1 MGEFLSAM
9 EYWISVMIL
18 FVTFSAAGIIC
29 LVGTLNLTARCMG
42 VMMDRILQILGVYTL
57 VIQYGLER
65 LRHRQHP
72 LHLNCVTSEAGLT
85 AIYLAGRKFAVTTVS
100 PLSMALGYAGY
111 KVQVTAVNE
120 EWLKQQDGE
129 FPLYYTRIRL
139 DAPT

>member
-1 MGEFLSAM
+1 MGEFLSDM
-9 EYWISVMIL
+9 EYWVSVIVL
-18 FVTFSAAGIIC
+18 FVTFAAGGILC
-29 LVGTLNLTARCMG
+29 FVGTLHLLARCMG
-42 VMMDRILQILGVYTL
+42 AMLDRIIQTLGVYTL

-72 LHLNCVTSEAGLT
+72 LHLNCVTSEGGLT

-111 KVQVTAVNE
+111 KVKVTAVNE
-120 EWLKQQDGE
+120 EWLKQRDGD

-139 DAPT
+139 DA